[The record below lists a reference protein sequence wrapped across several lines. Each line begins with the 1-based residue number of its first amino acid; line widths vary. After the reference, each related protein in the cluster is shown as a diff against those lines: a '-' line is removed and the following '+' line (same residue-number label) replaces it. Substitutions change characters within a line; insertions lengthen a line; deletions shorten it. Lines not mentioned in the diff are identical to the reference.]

1 MSIPRDFYPITPA
14 NNRILLF
21 SLQPTEESKYKLIA
35 RRLEP
40 LNNECFAQTKMYNE
54 ITVVII
60 RDNLSYFTK
69 IEDRVLAQAR
79 SCLFRIYH
87 HTINCEE
94 NGNNLYVYLKYT

>member
-1 MSIPRDFYPITPA
+1 
-14 NNRILLF
+14 
-21 SLQPTEESKYKLIA
+21 
-35 RRLEP
+35 
-40 LNNECFAQTKMYNE
+40 MYNE